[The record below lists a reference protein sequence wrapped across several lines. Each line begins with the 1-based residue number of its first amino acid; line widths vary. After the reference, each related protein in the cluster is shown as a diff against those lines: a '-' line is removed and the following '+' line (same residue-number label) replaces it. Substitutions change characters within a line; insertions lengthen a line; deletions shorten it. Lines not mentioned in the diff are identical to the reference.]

1 LAGLLD
7 NSKSY
12 LYISIK
18 YIYLKFICSLPDYLG
33 DIIMGI
39 MNRVTTTLHIPEYHL
54 LSRQL
59 QPFDIA
65 VGIAIITALS
75 WSFFFLLRNL
85 SNAQKQKTDR
95 PSTPDLEQDRLKKPT
110 RKFGGVLSIPT
121 NRKSMHML
129 ICFIMIQNGH
139 RLHSK
144 DQSQFLIRNGT

>member
-7 NSKSY
+7 ISKSY

-18 YIYLKFICSLPDYLG
+18 YIYLNFVCTLLDHLG
-33 DIIMGI
+33 DITMGI
-39 MNRVTTTLHIPEYHL
+39 MNRVTTTLNIPKYHL
-54 LSRQL
+54 LDGQL

-85 SNAQKQKTDR
+85 SNVKKQKTTR

-110 RKFGGVLSIPT
+110 RKLGGVLSIRT
-121 NRKSMHML
+121 NRKVY
-129 ICFIMIQNGH
+129 IY
-139 RLHSK
+139 
-144 DQSQFLIRNGT
+144 